1 MSYSS
6 FTLSRTKHDFNL
18 TTVESEI
25 LFPKI
30 EPLKPSDLLTLNLRE
45 NLSLATAI
53 NTEKAR
59 SELIIMPV
67 LTDVRHRL
75 QGRVSLFSG
84 VEFNVDLERGLN
96 GTCDFI
102 FTRSSEQFF
111 ITKPV
116 MIIVG
121 AKRENIPSGLGQ
133 CIATMV
139 AAQQFNDQEGEPVDT
154 IYGAVTTGTDWKFL
168 KLVQHVAYI
177 DRSDYFISEVDK
189 ILGILSTIVQ
199 LDDQPVEAKA

>member
-1 MSYSS
+1 MSYSN
-6 FTLSRTKHDFNL
+6 FTLGKVKSDFNL
-18 TTVESEI
+18 TTLETAI
-25 LFPKI
+25 LFPQI
-30 EPLKPSDLLTLNLRE
+30 EPVQPSNLLALSLKE

-75 QGRVSLFSG
+75 QGKVSLFSG
-84 VEFNVDLERGLN
+84 VEFNVDPDRGLN

-102 FTRSSEQFF
+102 FTRSPEQFF

-116 MIIVG
+116 MTIIE
-121 AKRENIPSGLGQ
+121 AKRENIPLGLGQ
-133 CIATMV
+133 CIATML
-139 AAQQFNDQEGEPVDT
+139 AARQFNQREGEPIDT

-168 KLVQHVAYI
+168 KLVQQVAYI

-189 ILGILSTIVQ
+189 ILGILTATFQ
-199 LDDQPVEAKA
+199 PQPVSTNY

>member
-1 MSYSS
+1 MSYSN
-6 FTLSRTKHDFNL
+6 FTLSKVKSDFNL
-18 TTVESEI
+18 STVETEI
-25 LFPKI
+25 LFPQI
-30 EPLKPSDLLTLNLRE
+30 DRVQPSHLLALSLQE

-67 LTDVRHRL
+67 LTDVRRYL
-75 QGRVSLFSG
+75 QGQVSLFSG
-84 VEFNVDLERGLN
+84 VEFNVDLDRGLN

-102 FTRSSEQFF
+102 LTRSLEQFF

-116 MIIVG
+116 LTIVE

-133 CIATMV
+133 CLATMI
-139 AAQQFNDQEGEPVDT
+139 AAQLFNQQEEEAIDT

-168 KLVQHVAYI
+168 KLRQQVAYI
-177 DRSDYFISEVDK
+177 DRSDYFISDVDK
-189 ILGILSTIVQ
+189 ILGILTAIFEPKPISAI
-199 LDDQPVEAKA
+199 